1 MGCHT
6 SYGGVRGIMKYIT
19 NSTTLKKFNDEPE
32 QSHKW
37 ILVVPAHLLADPVMI
52 NMLSSKTLSTISG
65 ILVLDGSRP
74 SLPFSPAQKNP
85 GSLEDKE
92 TEFYWNPK
100 ANGLLHKAIP
110 VPLWRLDGEDAETI
124 LNMALYNANATDY
137 PYFEAEITTFMQPD
151 STENSA
157 LCIRRETCRPIGGH
171 SVYTPLV
178 PLEITDVGDKNK
190 MTKKEI
196 IFLLSVLDSTSLFQK
211 KTIGA
216 NGDMSGTIALLGALD
231 ALLDKGLTP
240 PSSWKRYVVFAW
252 MDSESFGHAG
262 SKRFFRDILNFSC
275 DQVFGEFPYFSCSS
289 PVSPS
294 LNFKNITLD
303 RIHSLIEP
311 KQVGGFGKE
320 LFIHQDKKNSA
331 QSEASRVME
340 EIGKKMS
347 GSVKLKRAGDPR
359 TPSVPPGVL
368 TSVFEIAPELASRG
382 IVLADHEA
390 EYKNQ
395 YYHSIFDTVENIDP
409 ELICTTST
417 LIART
422 VSLLARGVVDVEKD
436 KEVEKVEANCSLVNQ
451 LINCI
456 IKDMSCPLVRALLG
470 KANGLP
476 QHYPSV
482 FQDSSQ
488 SFVYHW
494 LYDRLGTPE
503 GNTTCNPGDCP
514 THHLC
519 YNGTCKQALVFSHQ
533 ALNENLYVEQ
543 GAFSSHWV
551 LNSTQSHDQDNIWT
565 ESNWNPLGLRT
576 YKVSNPSID
585 YVFTF
590 LAVLEIVVGI
600 VFCFFVRKYFPQK
613 FKIL

>member
-1 MGCHT
+1 MRDFVALLVLSIFLVRTVALEEKIYTSFDGDPCVWLLDNKGGMGCHT

-211 KTIGA
+211 KTIG
-216 NGDMSGTIALLGALD
+216 GSSGI
-231 ALLDKGLTP
+231 
-240 PSSWKRYVVFAW
+240 
-252 MDSESFGHAG
+252 
-262 SKRFFRDILNFSC
+262 N
-275 DQVFGEFPYFSCSS
+275 
-289 PVSPS
+289 
-294 LNFKNITLD
+294 
-303 RIHSLIEP
+303 
-311 KQVGGFGKE
+311 
-320 LFIHQDKKNSA
+320 
-331 QSEASRVME
+331 
-340 EIGKKMS
+340 
-347 GSVKLKRAGDPR
+347 
-359 TPSVPPGVL
+359 
-368 TSVFEIAPELASRG
+368 
-382 IVLADHEA
+382 A
-390 EYKNQ
+390 EYGGNGI
-395 YYHSIFDTVENIDP
+395 SWRPPLPDGCRNGIGDGSWNEFDE
-409 ELICTTST
+409 
-417 LIART
+417 
-422 VSLLARGVVDVEKD
+422 
-436 KEVEKVEANCSLVNQ
+436 
-451 LINCI
+451 
-456 IKDMSCPLVRALLG
+456 
-470 KANGLP
+470 
-476 QHYPSV
+476 
-482 FQDSSQ
+482 
-488 SFVYHW
+488 
-494 LYDRLGTPE
+494 
-503 GNTTCNPGDCP
+503 
-514 THHLC
+514 
-519 YNGTCKQALVFSHQ
+519 CK
-533 ALNENLYVEQ
+533 
-543 GAFSSHWV
+543 
-551 LNSTQSHDQDNIWT
+551 
-565 ESNWNPLGLRT
+565 
-576 YKVSNPSID
+576 
-585 YVFTF
+585 
-590 LAVLEIVVGI
+590 
-600 VFCFFVRKYFPQK
+600 
-613 FKIL
+613 